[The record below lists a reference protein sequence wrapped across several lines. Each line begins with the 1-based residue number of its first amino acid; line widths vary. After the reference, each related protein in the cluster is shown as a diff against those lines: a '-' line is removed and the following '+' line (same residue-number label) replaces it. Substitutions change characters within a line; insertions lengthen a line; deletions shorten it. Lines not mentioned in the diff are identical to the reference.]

1 VHGSRSTRVRLFS
14 NSLIK
19 RQCEGIRTTEFG
31 DYRNERVLDPAS
43 FKQGSGAAEVGF
55 RGHCAKKL
63 LEITTSPSNV
73 PARESKRCI
82 EKRRDAFD

>member
-1 VHGSRSTRVRLFS
+1 MGRL
-14 NSLIK
+14 L
-19 RQCEGIRTTEFG
+19 
-31 DYRNERVLDPAS
+31 VLHN
-43 FKQGSGAAEVGF
+43 FKQGVGAEGAGF

-73 PARESKRCI
+73 PARESRRFT

>member
-1 VHGSRSTRVRLFS
+1 LLEVT
-14 NSLIK
+14 
-19 RQCEGIRTTEFG
+19 
-31 DYRNERVLDPAS
+31 DPAQV
-43 FKQGSGAAEVGF
+43 KRGNGAEEVGF
-55 RGHCAKKL
+55 CGHCAKKL